1 MIISDELKERYNEHK
16 SYVISKLKEKFNLT
30 DEETIRYFYMTYE
43 KKVIGNC
50 IKLMDIPPAPV
61 KLKKLY
67 PELS

>member
-1 MIISDELKERYNEHK
+1 MIINVSDELKERYFEHK

-30 DEETIRYFYMTYE
+30 DAETIRYYHMAYE

-50 IKLMDIPPAPV
+50 LKLMDIPPIQ
-61 KLKKLY
+61 LKKMY